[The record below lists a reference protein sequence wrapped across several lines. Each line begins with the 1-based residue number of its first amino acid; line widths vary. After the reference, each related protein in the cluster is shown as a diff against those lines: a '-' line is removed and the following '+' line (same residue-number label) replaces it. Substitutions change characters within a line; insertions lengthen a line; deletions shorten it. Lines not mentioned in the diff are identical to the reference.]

1 MIWILVIA
9 TAAISALFLFGP
21 LFRGAEQPNK
31 LGLLGMAGAMTIAIS
46 GLYAWKGKPE
56 LTGAHADSLNAQYYY
71 SQGML
76 RQSVIAYE
84 DLIELYPDDE
94 ALQTEF
100 ENILID
106 LRQVSPQQLEIIQ
119 TVGDL
124 KHTLNS
130 TNSVDA
136 KKWRLLANSQMRLG
150 DYEGSLA
157 SFEKLVSI
165 APDNEAYRDE
175 YEQAKNFIEAQTEA
189 AQMSPEDRQAMI
201 ENMVNGLAARLYE
214 NGGTA
219 EEWARLIRSRRNLGQ
234 EALLVKDI
242 ERVKKQ
248 FESTPEV
255 LTQILGSER

>member
-1 MIWILVIA
+1 M
-9 TAAISALFLFGP
+9 TF
-21 LFRGAEQPNK
+21 
-31 LGLLGMAGAMTIAIS
+31 TIA

-56 LTGAHADSLNAQYYY
+56 LTGSHADSLNAQYYY

-84 DLIELYPDDE
+84 DLIELYPDNE

-100 ENILID
+100 ENILTD
-106 LRQVSPQQLEIIQ
+106 LSQISPQQLEIIQ

-136 KKWRLLANSQMRLG
+136 KKWRLLATSQMRLG
-150 DYEGSLA
+150 DYDGALI

-165 APDNEAYRDE
+165 APDNETYQDE
-175 YEQAKNFIEAQTEA
+175 YDRAKNFTTAQTEA

-201 ENMVNGLAARLYE
+201 ENMVDGLAARLYE
-214 NGGTA
+214 NGGTPD
-219 EEWARLIRSRRNLGQ
+219 EWARLIRSRRNLGQ
-234 EALLVKDI
+234 MALLAEDI
-242 ERVKKQ
+242 ERVEKQ
-248 FESTPEV
+248 FDSTPEV
-255 LTQILGSER
+255 IIQILGSEK